1 MLLLLPLSSCTQ
13 AIVDA
18 QKPFPLAFHW
28 DFTKLDGE
36 PRYTSDGHFLN
47 DGDTSEFDPNFETP
61 KELEAKYL
69 RCKQYDKNGVGGG
82 RGGGRSAPLYQD

>member
-1 MLLLLPLSSCTQ
+1 
-13 AIVDA
+13 VDA